1 MLADFQQALANLVAS
16 PPLCR
21 EVRAHPSRLS
31 ECYDLTD
38 LELRRLVDMA
48 NQRGMVCNCT
58 LYRANRLAPLA
69 LNLHDVCQA
78 LGDSLTS
85 LVDEFWGLYPETSV
99 NFLVESQRFC
109 EFLQAK
115 HAGGFPLSDEALEA
129 LWREYRDLELRV
141 LAIHTVL

>member
-1 MLADFQQALANLVAS
+1 
-16 PPLCR
+16 
-21 EVRAHPSRLS
+21 
-31 ECYDLTD
+31 
-38 LELRRLVDMA
+38 MA

-85 LVDEFWGLYPETSV
+85 LVDEFWELYPSV

-115 HAGGFPLSDEALEA
+115 HAGGFPLSDEAREA
-129 LWREYRDLELRV
+129 FWREYRDLELRV
-141 LAIHTVL
+141 LAIYTVL

>member
-1 MLADFQQALANLVAS
+1 
-16 PPLCR
+16 
-21 EVRAHPSRLS
+21 
-31 ECYDLTD
+31 
-38 LELRRLVDMA
+38 MA

-85 LVDEFWGLYPETSV
+85 LVDEFWELYPETSV

-109 EFLQAK
+109 EFCRRNTQ
-115 HAGGFPLSDEALEA
+115 GDF
-129 LWREYRDLELRV
+129 R
-141 LAIHTVL
+141 

>member
-1 MLADFQQALANLVAS
+1 MTATWSSTSPRSTRRDDRSRRAAADRLSAGFAQALADLVAS

-31 ECYDLTD
+31 ECYELTD

-69 LNLHDVCQA
+69 LNLHD
-78 LGDSLTS
+78 
-85 LVDEFWGLYPETSV
+85 
-99 NFLVESQRFC
+99 
-109 EFLQAK
+109 
-115 HAGGFPLSDEALEA
+115 
-129 LWREYRDLELRV
+129 
-141 LAIHTVL
+141 